1 LTDPPKTKA
10 MTILKSIASAGE
22 ANTALIPI
30 GAVAKATGI
39 NASTLRIWEHR
50 YGVPKPHRTDGG
62 ARRYAPS
69 EVQRLKL
76 IKALVDVG
84 HKPSNLSSLSID
96 ELAEHLNFLNPH
108 VPPRRNAVDRIRLLT
123 VGDTTGLKSF
133 LRDDSLSELNVVN
146 HLSDP
151 EEIQH
156 WLGQFDVLLFNYSAL
171 QSTQAQQLI
180 HSTQGLA
187 SMGAMVIYSFS
198 NSLTIETLEAA
209 GIRCL
214 KSPVNSADV
223 RQLLESLFNKAHSSG
238 SVPRN
243 TEKKFS
249 PEDLETISTL
259 DYSLYCECPRHLA
272 GLLMSLNGFV
282 SYSEQCLDTSPKDA
296 AIHRFLRTMAADA
309 IASIESGLQLVLT
322 AEDITLPDLTT
333 QTK

>member
-1 LTDPPKTKA
+1 
-10 MTILKSIASAGE
+10 MTTLKSIARAGE
-22 ANTALIPI
+22 ANIALIPI

-50 YGVPKPHRTDGG
+50 YGLPKPHRTDGG

-108 VPPRRNAVDRIRLLT
+108 LPAQRNAVDRIRLLT
-123 VGDTTGLKSF
+123 VGDTSGLRSL
-133 LRDDSLSELNVVN
+133 LRDESLSEINVVN
-146 HLSDP
+146 HLNTP

-156 WLGQFDVLLFNYSAL
+156 WLGEFDVLLFNYSAL
-171 QSTQAQQLI
+171 QSSQAQQLI

-187 SMGAMVIYSFS
+187 SMGAMVIYSYS
-198 NSLTIETLEAA
+198 NSITIQTLEAA

-214 KSPVNSADV
+214 KSPVNSTDL
-223 RQLLESLFNKAHSSG
+223 RQLLDSLGEKAHVNG
-238 SVPRN
+238 NAKRK

-249 PEDLETISTL
+249 NEDLETISAL

-272 GLLMSLNGFV
+272 RLLMSLNGFV
-282 SYSEQCLDTSPKDA
+282 SYSEQCLDASPKDA
-296 AIHRFLRTMAADA
+296 AVHRFLRTMAADA

-322 AEDITLPDLTT
+322 AEDINIPDITT
-333 QTK
+333 QNK